1 MFRISQEDRW
11 RGNAQE
17 RGSDTESG
25 KVGFSWGRSESLNQ
39 VAAAKYKAGKR
50 GRNQRSA
57 QPLQAHCGVLMC
69 RF

>member
-25 KVGFSWGRSESLNQ
+25 KVRFNWGRFESLNQ
-39 VAAAKYKAGKR
+39 VAETKYNVGRR
-50 GRNQRSA
+50 GRN
-57 QPLQAHCGVLMC
+57 
-69 RF
+69 